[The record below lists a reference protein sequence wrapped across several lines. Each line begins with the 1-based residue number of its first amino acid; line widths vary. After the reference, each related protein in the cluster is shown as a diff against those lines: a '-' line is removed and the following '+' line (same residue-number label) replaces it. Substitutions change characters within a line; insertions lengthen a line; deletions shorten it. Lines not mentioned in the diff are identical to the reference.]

1 MCVVVNRG
9 YRSSE
14 VVSCPFGTVG
24 AVFLKVSFS
33 DGELA
38 ELDAV
43 RGDVPRATW
52 VRILVRST
60 CADITGREQ
69 EAARDG
75 RPRPRRVVAL
85 DGVPRVRASAAA
97 LRDARAALDRLS
109 SGE

>member
-1 MCVVVNRG
+1 L
-9 YRSSE
+9 
-14 VVSCPFGTVG
+14 SCPFGTVG

-43 RGDVPRATW
+43 RGTVPRATW

-60 CADITGREQ
+60 CADIRAREQ

-75 RPRPRRVVAL
+75 RPRPRRVLAL
-85 DGVPRVRASAAA
+85 DGVPIARVRALNAQSRA
-97 LRDARAALDRLS
+97 LLHGADQPD
-109 SGE
+109 ENE